1 MSATVVTGRAWVFA
15 EANVNTDLM
24 MPATLF
30 RASRAEQAAQLFGGY
45 RPGWAGTVE
54 AGDVIVA
61 GRNFGTGS
69 SRPAPSLMA
78 DLGIRAVLA
87 ESLNG
92 LFFRNCIN
100 AGVAAAECA
109 GILGLVAEGDVV
121 SYDLRAGLVTNSR
134 TGASLPAPSLPDELI
149 GIIADGGLLARLER
163 AGHVRVTRGST
174 TRGSTTRGSRS

>member
-1 MSATVVTGRAWVFA
+1 MPEVVEGRAWVFP

-24 MPATLF
+24 MPVATF
-30 RASRAEQAAQLFGGY
+30 RMSRADQARHVFATY
-45 RPGWAGTVE
+45 RPGWADEVRT
-54 AGDVIVA
+54 GDVIVG

-100 AGVAAAECA
+100 TGIAAAECP
-109 GILGLVAEGDVV
+109 GILDVVAEPDVV
-121 SYDLRAGLVTNSR
+121 RYDLRSGLVTNTR
-134 TGASLPAPSLPDELI
+134 DGTTIAGAGLPGELI
-149 GIIADGGLLARLER
+149 DIIDDGGLLQRLER
-163 AGHVRVTRGST
+163 GGYLQVTR
-174 TRGSTTRGSRS
+174 RS